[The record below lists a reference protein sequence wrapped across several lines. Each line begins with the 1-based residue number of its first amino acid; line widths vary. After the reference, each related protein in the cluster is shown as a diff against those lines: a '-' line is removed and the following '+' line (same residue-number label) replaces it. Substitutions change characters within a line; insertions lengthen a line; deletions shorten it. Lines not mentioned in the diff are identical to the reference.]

1 MRRVHASA
9 RPRQAHL
16 EVTRQE
22 SAYAEAVAA
31 FVAGLP
37 IYRGCVVTV
46 SSVID
51 CHLRKHPAI
60 RRRLAAAHAWR
71 ARA

>member
-1 MRRVHASA
+1 MRRVHAST
-9 RPRQAHL
+9 RTRQAHL
-16 EVTRQE
+16 EVSRQG
-22 SAYAEAVAA
+22 SDYADAVAA

-37 IYRGCVVTV
+37 IYRGRLVTA

-60 RRRLAAAHAWR
+60 QRRLAAARGWR
-71 ARA
+71 AAA